1 MSSLT
6 EILKKAN
13 IPSEIAYEVETE
25 LDKKFVA
32 KDPFPP
38 IKWDREVMMPIQQE
52 QFRTSERLER
62 LSDKM
67 DSFRIEMDAKFD
79 AVDTRFVA
87 LESKMDAKFEA
98 IDAKFVALESKMDDK
113 FKAVETRFVALE
125 TTMNAKFEAVDAK
138 FVALE
143 SKMDAKFQSIEDR
156 FRTFTWMQGLL
167 LIMIAAIFTKMFFG

>member
-1 MSSLT
+1 MEKKKCSRS

-87 LESKMDAKFEA
+87 LES
-98 IDAKFVALESKMDDK
+98 
-113 FKAVETRFVALE
+113 
-125 TTMNAKFEAVDAK
+125 TMNAKFEAIDAK

-143 SKMDAKFQSIEDR
+143 SKMDAKFQSIEER

>member
-87 LESKMDAKFEA
+87 LESKMD
-98 IDAKFVALESKMDDK
+98 DK
-113 FKAVETRFVALE
+113 FK
-125 TTMNAKFEAVDAK
+125 AVDAK

>member
-1 MSSLT
+1 MRTNSKNTQPFSEHGEKMSSLT

-13 IPSEIAYEVETE
+13 IPSEIAYEFETE

-87 LESKMDAKFEA
+87 LESTMNAKFEA
-98 IDAKFVALESKMDDK
+98 ID
-113 FKAVETRFVALE
+113 
-125 TTMNAKFEAVDAK
+125 AKFEAVDAK

-143 SKMDAKFQSIEDR
+143 SKMDTRFQSIEER